1 MSADGSLVTT
11 EPGESRA
18 LVLASIRSWIGKYGE
33 GPSVRDLSRVTGL
46 ALGTVAHH
54 LSRLEGDG
62 IVMRAS
68 SRWRSCRLL

>member
-1 MSADGSLVTT
+1 MSADGPLVTT

-46 ALGTVAHH
+46 AQGTVSHH
-54 LSRLEGDG
+54 LKRLERDG
-62 IVMRAS
+62 TVVRTS
-68 SRWRSCRLL
+68 SRRRSCRLL